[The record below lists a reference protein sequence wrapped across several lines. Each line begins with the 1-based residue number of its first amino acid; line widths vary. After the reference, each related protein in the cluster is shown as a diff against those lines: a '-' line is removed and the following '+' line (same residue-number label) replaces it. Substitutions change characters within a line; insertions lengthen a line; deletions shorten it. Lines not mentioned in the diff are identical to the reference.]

1 MSQTSEWS
9 SQYFFVTVD
18 PTTSRSI
25 IDLGYPRILL
35 LKLEEYFLM
44 VPDAVALNNVVYLRI
59 ERSDVNIQKSES
71 KDRSLIPLILPTNTT
86 HVIFP
91 QPFPLIE
98 QPLDSNQ
105 FECCLID
112 ANGQKLNFSRAY
124 LRFRA
129 YLNKN
134 PMLHGIRPED
144 FDNTYRQPIRGGW

>member
-59 ERSDVNIQKSES
+59 ERLDVNI
-71 KDRSLIPLILPTNTT
+71 
-86 HVIFP
+86 
-91 QPFPLIE
+91 
-98 QPLDSNQ
+98 
-105 FECCLID
+105 
-112 ANGQKLNFSRAY
+112 
-124 LRFRA
+124 
-129 YLNKN
+129 
-134 PMLHGIRPED
+134 
-144 FDNTYRQPIRGGW
+144 